1 MQAASAAVFHRSVM
15 WVLEDPAINF
25 TLNFALAMGW
35 QIIAVSFGAFI
46 VLMYLINRNSES
58 QTSALFFLVP
68 PVAALMG
75 FILRDERLTAID
87 MFGFALASF
96 GVYLATRK
104 TRKLTAW
111 AQRINEV
118 TRCTN

>member
-1 MQAASAAVFHRSVM
+1 M

-46 VLMYLINRNSES
+46 VLICLINRNSAS
-58 QTSALFFLVP
+58 QTSALFFLAP

-104 TRKLTAW
+104 TRKLTA
-111 AQRINEV
+111 
-118 TRCTN
+118 

>member
-1 MQAASAAVFHRSVM
+1 M
-15 WVLEDPAINF
+15 WLLEGPAINF

-35 QIIAVSFGAFI
+35 QIIAVSFGAFT

-58 QTSALFFLVP
+58 QTSGLFFLVT

-87 MFGFALASF
+87 MIGFALASF
-96 GVYLATRK
+96 VVYLATRK
-104 TRKLTAW
+104 TRKFTA
-111 AQRINEV
+111 
-118 TRCTN
+118 

>member
-1 MQAASAAVFHRSVM
+1 MFHRSVM

-25 TLNFALAMGW
+25 TLNFALSMGW

-68 PVAALMG
+68 PVAAVMG

-87 MFGFALASF
+87 MFGFARASF
-96 GVYLATRK
+96 EVYLATRK
-104 TRKLTAW
+104 TRKLTA
-111 AQRINEV
+111 
-118 TRCTN
+118 